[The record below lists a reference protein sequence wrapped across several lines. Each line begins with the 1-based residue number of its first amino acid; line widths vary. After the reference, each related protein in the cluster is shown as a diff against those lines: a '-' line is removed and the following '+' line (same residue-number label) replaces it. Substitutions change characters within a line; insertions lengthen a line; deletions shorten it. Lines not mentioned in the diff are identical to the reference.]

1 MKQIIGKYIQVIL
14 LDWQENEIEKIEGRC
29 TSGSISI
36 DGNSAVRRTCNL
48 SMVIPLNEQIS
59 ADWGISKK
67 IKVLIKIGK
76 TAEWINEGLYV
87 ITSFSISESPN
98 SYNVSISAQ
107 DKMCLLNGT
116 IGGAIFAETDFGNID
131 TYKTNADGTVTIEKT
146 ELTIFD
152 IIKEAVHSYGHE
164 SYENIIIKDIQD
176 ALNLL
181 EYRGNSILKKENNQL
196 ITLENIP
203 ESDFKELDYG
213 IWYYDKDTESY
224 SDVQYAYDENHSL
237 DSYCLKINDK
247 YLNLKEMLKELGLIP
262 EDYEL
267 LDKQPDDWTENYSN
281 YFTKNSEGT
290 YERLSVSENFVENK
304 YYKSN
309 LEYIDTFLLET
320 IEKYLESTY
329 KHYEREYGTVYT
341 IVAEGEQLS
350 SYEVVRDTPRSKIYT
365 FINKEAEYY
374 QCGDMIGYSLTNLT
388 YSEKDFILKPGETVV
403 ALLDK
408 IKNKFGMYEYFYDTE
423 GHFVF
428 QKKATY
434 VNFGYDKLSKNG
446 SIALKDIDSD
456 KEYQAYY
463 DDKKEIV
470 TINSSP
476 QIQNIKN
483 DYSIWGT
490 SADKIPFHIRVGIN
504 RKPTEYVSYKGTKYS
519 TIERQS
525 GYEEINDIAEIQWI
539 MNASDLYID
548 NISLTGQKIIDLF
561 TEENM
566 TEQLASYYGNFYI
579 KNGSEYVQN
588 SNEFVVDQN
597 YYLFNEDKVLF
608 NYESMLK
615 TFTKGIMKE
624 DAGLDLETGLQAL
637 ATLAITLAFTQQT
650 YKGLASNGVFK
661 FYRKVYATVDYR
673 ELIYQMALDYFAYHT
688 KLDFEAVMAYHNPW
702 AKNGKTGYESFY
714 TDMKEFWPKLYSPA
728 LNLEQFD
735 DYILSGEYKGWTKDI
750 LQPQNLLFWF
760 ELVDGNEK
768 YWIENIGSRMKAET
782 NSNITAVAYR
792 DVPPFIFYY
801 SGEGKKM
808 SYLEGYTWINV
819 PDSLKDNF
827 VLRKKSYSAMELVEQ
842 YLYSYS
848 NMAETKSISIIPNYD
863 LEPNRKIMLL
873 GEPYVIKRITI
884 PLAYN
889 GVMNLELT
897 KIYND

>member
-29 TSGSISI
+29 ISGSISI

-48 SMVIPLNEQIS
+48 SMVTPLNEQIS

-67 IKVLIKIGK
+67 IKVLIKIGE
-76 TAEWINEGLYV
+76 TADWINEGLYV
-87 ITSFSISESPN
+87 ITSFSVSESLN

-203 ESDFKELDYG
+203 KSDFKELNYG
-213 IWYYDKDTESY
+213 IWYYDKNTGNY

-267 LDKQPDDWTENYSN
+267 LDKQPDDWAENYSN
-281 YFTKNSEGT
+281 YFIKNSEGT
-290 YERLSVSENFVENK
+290 YERLSVLENFEENK

-341 IVAEGEQLS
+341 IVAEGGQLS
-350 SYEVVRDTPRSKIYT
+350 SYKVVRNTPRSKIYA
-365 FINKEAEYY
+365 FINKGAEYY

-388 YSEKDFILKPGETVV
+388 YSEKDFILKPSETVV

-434 VNFGYDKLSKNG
+434 VNFGYDKLAKNG
-446 SIALKDIDSD
+446 SIALKDINSD
-456 KEYQAYY
+456 EEYQAYY

-490 SADKIPFHIRVGIN
+490 SADKIPFHIRIGIN
-504 RKPTEYVSYKGTKYS
+504 KKPIEYVSYKGIKYS
-519 TIERQS
+519 TIEKQS

-548 NISLTGQKIIDLF
+548 NIFLTGQKIIDLF
-561 TEENM
+561 AEENM

-579 KNGSEYVQN
+579 KNGSEYTQN
-588 SNEFVVDQN
+588 SNEFVADQN
-597 YYLFNEDKVLF
+597 YYLFNEDKILF

-624 DAGLDLETGLQAL
+624 DAGLDLETGLQVL

-650 YKGLASNGVFK
+650 YKGLAGNGVFK

-688 KLDFEAVMAYHNPW
+688 ELDFEAVTAYHNPW
-702 AKNGKTGYESFY
+702 TKNGKTGYESFY

-792 DVPPFIFYY
+792 DVPPFIFYC

-819 PDSLKDNF
+819 PDSLKDDF

-842 YLYSYS
+842 YLYSYG
-848 NMAETKSISIIPNYD
+848 NMAETKTISIIPNYN

-889 GVMNLELT
+889 GIMNLELT